1 MLITWYLKKNKFEKC
16 FNICKYVAFINKDFL
31 SR

>member
-16 FNICKYVAFINKDFL
+16 FNICKYTTSNKDFL